1 MDKGNEFQKTIASW
15 GRRRVITTALILLG
29 AAVVSALGIFLLKSR
44 SEKENKV
51 SYKTEEVTR
60 GDLTVRI
67 SATGTLQP
75 LNQVEIGVEI
85 SGTIERVEVDYNSVV
100 KKGQLLAKLDTS
112 KLEAQVQQSKA
123 ELELARAKE
132 KEAEAELLLSRTKL
146 GQLRQ
151 AREISGG
158 RVPSQAEMDIALANV
173 SKAEAMLLQA
183 RSSVSKAEADLKLN
197 QTNLSKAYIRSPL
210 DGIVLARKIEP
221 GQTVAASLQTPVLFT
236 IAEDLSKMELKVDV
250 DEADIGK
257 VALGQQA
264 HFTVDAYPDKKFD
277 AKVKEIRLSPKVTQ
291 GVVTYET
298 LLDVENPELLLK
310 PGMTATAYIIV
321 RHLKDVLLIPNGAL
335 RFSPPSQVA
344 QAQRKGILGAI
355 MPFRPPPQAPSITEA
370 KKGGVQS
377 LAYKVEGDKLIPI
390 KVTLGETDGRRT
402 QVKSGDLKPGDLV
415 AVGIIQ
421 ERDGR

>member
-1 MDKGNEFQKTIASW
+1 MDKGEEFQRAIASW
-15 GRRRVITTALILLG
+15 GRRRVFVTVLILMV
-29 AAVVSALGIFLLKSR
+29 AVALSALGIYLLRSR
-44 SEKENKV
+44 SEQGQKIR
-51 SYKTEEVTR
+51 YKTEELTQ

-112 KLEAQVQQSKA
+112 RLEAQVQQSKA
-123 ELELARAKE
+123 ELELAKAKE
-132 KEAEAELLLSRTKL
+132 KEAEAELLLAKTKL
-146 GQLRQ
+146 GQLKQ
-151 AREISGG
+151 AKEISGG
-158 RVPSQAEMDIALANV
+158 RVPSQAELDIALANV
-173 SKAEAMLLQA
+173 SKAEALVFQA
-183 RSSVSKAEADLKLN
+183 RSLVSKAEADLKFN

-210 DGIVLARKIEP
+210 DGIVLARKVEP

-257 VALGQQA
+257 VALGQYAQ
-264 HFTVDAYPDKKFD
+264 FTVDAYPDKKFN

-310 PGMTATAYIIV
+310 PGMTATAHIIV
-321 RHLKDVLLIPNGAL
+321 RQLKDVLLIPNGAL
-335 RFSPPSQVA
+335 RFSPPSQAA
-344 QAQRKGILGAI
+344 QVQRRGILGAL
-355 MPFRPPPQAPSITEA
+355 MPFRPPPQVPSMAEG

-377 LAYKVEGDKLIPI
+377 LAYKVEGDKLVPV
-390 KVTLGETDGRRT
+390 KVTLGETDGRKT
-402 QVKSGDLKPGDLV
+402 HLKSGDLKPGDLV

-421 ERDGR
+421 DKDGK